1 MTYVRA
7 TNKDQ
12 ALALLANARAR
23 VVCGGTDWMPASA
36 PGNPDAILIDI
47 SQMKPLQDIVETH
60 DAVRIGAATTWA
72 AIEAASL
79 PRALAGLQDAAR
91 EIGSWQ
97 IRNCATVGGNIC
109 NGSPAADG
117 VTMLLA
123 LEASLVVES
132 LRGTRRMSLESF
144 LLDKGRVD
152 LRDSEML
159 TEIVIPCA
167 ALDREMASSAFC
179 KFGIRRQL
187 NIAVASAAVWIGRAS
202 ERAPGTVRVA
212 AGSVARTPVRLRRL
226 EKLLPVDDDIAT
238 LLSIEAQQSAEI
250 SPIAD
255 VRASA
260 EYRRTILG
268 QMLARAY
275 DLANARFTNA

>member
-7 TNKDQ
+7 LDKDQ
-12 ALALLANARAR
+12 ALAMLAEARTR
-23 VVCGGTDWMPASA
+23 VVCGGTDWMPTSVQC
-36 PGNPDAILIDI
+36 NRDAILIDI
-47 SQMKPLQDIVETH
+47 SQIKSLRNIVQTD
-60 DAVRIGAATTWA
+60 DAVHVGAATTWA

-123 LEASLVVES
+123 LDASVVVES
-132 LRGTRRMSLESF
+132 LRGTRRMPLESF

-152 LRDSEML
+152 LRESEML
-159 TEIVIPCA
+159 TEIVIPCT
-167 ALDREMASSAFC
+167 ALGHETASSAFC

-187 NIAVASAAVWIGRAS
+187 NIAVASAAVWIGRES
-202 ERAPGTVRVA
+202 DHAPRTLRVA
-212 AGSVARTPVRLRRL
+212 AGSVAQTPVRLRRL
-226 EKLLPVDDDIAT
+226 ERLLSVDDDLAA
-238 LLSIEAQQSAEI
+238 LLSIEAQRSAEI

-275 DLANARFTNA
+275 GVASTRFENA